1 MYQVACFRELG
12 CSVLQNTRHLVSTCN
27 STRPHIVQRLPVI
40 SRVTTRL
47 LQTIQPRIRRRPARW
62 NLSFNPTDLFSCFA
76 TLRGVMQK
84 ASVVPDLRPVKQR
97 KSRWMESQ
105 PKSDSQDDMREQMT
119 SLEVCHRSVLNNV
132 STHCVSDFAA
142 RSEPGPINLEL
153 PCSPS
158 TGGKPDTI

>member
-1 MYQVACFRELG
+1 
-12 CSVLQNTRHLVSTCN
+12 
-27 STRPHIVQRLPVI
+27 
-40 SRVTTRL
+40 
-47 LQTIQPRIRRRPARW
+47 
-62 NLSFNPTDLFSCFA
+62 
-76 TLRGVMQK
+76 MQK